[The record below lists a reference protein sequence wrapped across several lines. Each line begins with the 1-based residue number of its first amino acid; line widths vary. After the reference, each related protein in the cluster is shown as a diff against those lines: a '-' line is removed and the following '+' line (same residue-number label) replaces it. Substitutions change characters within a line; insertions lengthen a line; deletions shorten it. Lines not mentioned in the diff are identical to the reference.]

1 MSTKSPQA
9 PLPVELPEHR
19 ACCCC
24 LTSHVPLCVLR
35 RRASPSPR
43 TRSSACQRTRC
54 GACRL
59 TRFCMG
65 PRPARIPRPSRSSHA
80 GPPKTAEASLAFS
93 THLAA
98 RPRRRFPKGASP
110 RPHPPLWL
118 PPPPCALSWLP
129 RSRAARAYDSV
140 HAQLRK
146 ADDPFVFT
154 YARSS
159 LKRAAR
165 TVSDRAPRK
174 AWKLDTYII
183 HLEW

>member
-65 PRPARIPRPSRSSHA
+65 PRLARIPRPSRSSHA

-98 RPRRRFPKGASP
+98 TRPRRRFPKGASP
-110 RPHPPLWL
+110 RPHPPPSGSHHRL
-118 PPPPCALSWLP
+118 CALSWLP

-174 AWKLDTYII
+174 AWKLDT
-183 HLEW
+183 

>member
-93 THLAA
+93 DAILSAPNGQTAQTLPLA
-98 RPRRRFPKGASP
+98 
-110 RPHPPLWL
+110 HIPPSGSHHRL
-118 PPPPCALSWLP
+118 CALSWLP

-174 AWKLDTYII
+174 AWKLDTYI